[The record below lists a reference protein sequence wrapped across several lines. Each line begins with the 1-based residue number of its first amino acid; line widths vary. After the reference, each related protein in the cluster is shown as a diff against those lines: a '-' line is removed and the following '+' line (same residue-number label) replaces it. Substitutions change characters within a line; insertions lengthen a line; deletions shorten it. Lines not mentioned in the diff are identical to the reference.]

1 MKHLARRN
9 FLKAGGLAVRT
20 TASMTPLT
28 MEKNKP
34 AKIAEM
40 RHASHMRQQ
49 GGHRDLP
56 GTVGEVDHE
65 KTGLIHLFA
74 NASIIGTFV
83 HGTF

>member
-34 AKIAEM
+34 AKIAEI
-40 RHASHMRQQ
+40 RHASHLMQQ
-49 GGHRDLP
+49 DRYGDLP
-56 GTVGEVDHE
+56 GPVGEVDHE
-65 KTGLIHLFA
+65 KNRFDVCSLL
-74 NASIIGTFV
+74 
-83 HGTF
+83 